1 MTTPSTPEITQ
12 MLVAWSKGDQDALE
26 KLAAVVSKEL
36 HRLARRY
43 MARERQGHTL
53 TPTAL
58 VNEAYVRL
66 IDASQV
72 QWQNRAHFFAVSA
85 QVMRRILVD
94 YARSRQNLKR
104 GGQARHITLDENW
117 LAGAEP
123 DANLVAID
131 EALTAL
137 AAIDPR
143 QSQVVELR
151 FFGGLSHEETA
162 EVLNTS
168 VATVRR
174 EWTMARAWLHRELNE
189 RKDR

>member
-1 MTTPSTPEITQ
+1 MTPATPEITQ
-12 MLVAWSKGDQDALE
+12 MLLAWSKGDQDALE
-26 KLAAVVSKEL
+26 RLAPVVSKEL
-36 HRLARRY
+36 RRLARHY

-66 IDASQV
+66 IDGRQV
-72 QWQNRAHFFAVSA
+72 EWQNRAHFFAVSA

-104 GGQARHITLDENW
+104 GGQACRITLDEDW
-117 LAGAEP
+117 LAAAEQ
-123 DANLVAID
+123 DVNLVAID

-137 AAIDPR
+137 AALDQR
-143 QSQVVELR
+143 QGQIVELR

-162 EVLNTS
+162 EVLNVS
-168 VATVRR
+168 VTTVRR
-174 EWTMARAWLHRELNE
+174 EWTSARAWLHRELNPGK
-189 RKDR
+189 RR